1 MSQVSQSSNMFSGYA
16 QGLQCIP
23 NTIVSLIYHINKNC
37 ELWKLEDI
45 KNILRSGNI
54 LYKSIGK
61 RTTLL
66 VSDVPQ
72 YIKLYNFI
80 YYINEQNS
88 VIGDISKEDKEFN
101 TVPFKKVEAII
112 VTHKFCVLV
121 IGESAV
127 SIIHS
132 NNNFHVFDPHNRN
145 KYGLPDING
154 GSVLLKFS
162 NFNSLSMYI
171 CKLSQS
177 LNTTLYELTPI
188 KITKFKM
195 IESNTNIIKK
205 INTPTAK
212 TKNNYTQK
220 KNLPAGKN
228 KTQSSDKD
236 SKQLECSDNNNSS
249 TSHTETIRRSKIET
263 RKRQSED
270 NNATNKQCKKN
281 KIQNNNTNSQEIIST
296 TKQKKFQHKQ
306 STTKTTKE
314 GKLII

>member
-23 NTIVSLIYHINKNC
+23 NTIVSLIYHINKKC

-72 YIKLYNFI
+72 YIKWYNFI
-80 YYINEQNS
+80 YHINEQNS

-220 KNLPAGKN
+220 KICQLGKT
-228 KTQSSDKD
+228 KH
-236 SKQLECSDNNNSS
+236 
-249 TSHTETIRRSKIET
+249 SHLL
-263 RKRQSED
+263 
-270 NNATNKQCKKN
+270 
-281 KIQNNNTNSQEIIST
+281 KIQSNWSVQIT
-296 TKQKKFQHKQ
+296 TIPVHHIQKQ
-306 STTKTTKE
+306 
-314 GKLII
+314 

>member
-1 MSQVSQSSNMFSGYA
+1 M
-16 QGLQCIP
+16 
-23 NTIVSLIYHINKNC
+23 SLIYHINKNC

-45 KNILRSGNI
+45 ENILHSGNI

-66 VSDVPQ
+66 VSNVPQ

-80 YYINEQNS
+80 YHINEQNS
-88 VIGDISKEDKEFN
+88 VIGDISKEDREFN
-101 TVPFKKVEAII
+101 TVPFKKVEAILVI
-112 VTHKFCVLV
+112 HKLCVLV

-132 NNNFHVFDPHNRN
+132 NNNFQVFDPHNRN
-145 KYGLPDING
+145 KYRLHDING

-162 NFNSLSMYI
+162 NFNSLSMIIY
-171 CKLSQS
+171 KLSQS

-205 INTPTAK
+205 INTPTTK

-220 KNLPAGKN
+220 RNLPAGKN
-228 KTQSSDKD
+228 K
-236 SKQLECSDNNNSS
+236 NS
-249 TSHTETIRRSKIET
+249 HLI
-263 RKRQSED
+263 
-270 NNATNKQCKKN
+270 
-281 KIQNNNTNSQEIIST
+281 KIQSNWSVQIT
-296 TKQKKFQHKQ
+296 TTPVHQIQKQ
-306 STTKTTKE
+306 
-314 GKLII
+314 